1 MLHAGLDLSRRK
13 LDVCL
18 LSDSGEHLDQ
28 LAVPPDVDALRTL
41 ARRIEEVHGEPVS
54 AVVESMTGARLVHD
68 TLEACG
74 WDVEIA
80 DAQKV
85 KGLAPLACKTDK
97 IDSMVLAV
105 LSHRDLVPA
114 IWLPDP
120 TIRSERELARFRM
133 HLVKHKTA
141 LKCRVHSTLINF
153 GRACPVTDLFG
164 AEGRRLLERL
174 EVPEPW
180 RSNVTAS
187 VKLIDDLEDQ
197 IAEINRR
204 LRAGHADHPYVPLL
218 MSVPG
223 IGRVLAFTIAA
234 EIGEIERFATPEKF
248 AGYTGLC
255 PRVVQSGDKD
265 RRGPLTKHGPT
276 YLRWALLEATMHA
289 LRHPAYAERYQRT
302 KRRLG
307 KQRGAKVAQVDV
319 ARRLAHAIW
328 HMLIRN
334 EPFAPRGA
342 TCRLAA

>member
-1 MLHAGLDLSRRK
+1 MLHAGLDLSRKK

-18 LSDSGEHLDQ
+18 LSEEGEQLDQ
-28 LAVPPDVDALRTL
+28 LAVPPDVDSLRGL
-41 ARRIEEVHGEPVS
+41 AGRIDEVHAGPVR

-68 TLEACG
+68 TLEAEG

-97 IDSMVLAV
+97 INSMVLAV
-105 LSHRDLVPA
+105 LSQRDLVPA

-120 TIRSERELARFRM
+120 HIREERELARFRL

-141 LKCRVHSTLINF
+141 LKNRVHSTLINF

-187 VKLIDDLEDQ
+187 VALIDDLERQ
-197 IAEINRR
+197 IADLNRR
-204 LRAGHADHPYVPLL
+204 LRDGHADHPYIPLL
-218 MSVPG
+218 MSAPG
-223 IGRVLAFTIAA
+223 IGWVLAFTIAA
-234 EIGEIERFATPEKF
+234 EIGDINRFARPEKLTS
-248 AGYTGLC
+248 YTGLC
-255 PRVVQSGDKD
+255 PRVNQSGESD
-265 RRGPLTKHGPT
+265 RRGPLTKHGPR
-276 YLRWALLEATMHA
+276 YLRWALIEATMHA
-289 LRHPAYAERYQRT
+289 LKHSAYAERYQRN

-307 KQRGAKVAQVDV
+307 KQRGAKVAQTDI

-328 HMLIRN
+328 HMLTRN
-334 EPFAPRGA
+334 QKFAPRGA
-342 TCRLAA
+342 TFRLAA